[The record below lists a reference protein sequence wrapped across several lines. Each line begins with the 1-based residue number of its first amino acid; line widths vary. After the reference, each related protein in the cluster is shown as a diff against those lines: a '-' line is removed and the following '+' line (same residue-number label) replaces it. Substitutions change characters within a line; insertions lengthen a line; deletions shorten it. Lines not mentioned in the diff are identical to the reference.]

1 MYQFS
6 RHQQTSLYTSSEK
19 EEQLNFFG
27 FYVLNPENLPG
38 TISYEASWSDY
49 TGLYIFLKNTP
60 DEQGLNTLIQ
70 AIQKKF
76 PLGSISYTSLVWAN
90 VVNSPEIYDFQSIIN
105 VKEHEKV
112 LLNANF
118 SLEILGASFLLTSSS
133 LVIPNLASDG
143 SFSGLIIEYPVTP
156 ENPEPVPDKNVHIPF
171 SGALR
176 GCIQA
181 EVAFDESSENTSKF
195 PQKGFYSFISKP
207 DSPDIYQGC
216 YYPLFTDA
224 RQSNDA
230 KVYTGY
236 AMRYDP
242 LDPYNHTRSRF
253 TYAGYAYQIVP
264 IESSPY
270 HQIQAVEGKELAR
283 LSGYS
288 SVFGKQIMLFPL
300 ANTEHPASYVLSPL
314 PPGYD
319 FPYYLAPEGDFQ
331 VINDSENELLL
342 ACGLSG
348 TEFFKI
354 KPSSGD
360 NGVTTILRFSANQ
373 PACVKDFPFILASPV
388 GPPINPEASPFS
400 DDYKTSWLTVL
411 TSNAESTSYIS
422 QAKGSALYGLT
433 GEMPSEKGFLGHV
446 TNPFMFTSNEKDF
459 FPLLPYAGL
468 QKNDPPDVKLDED
481 IQTLE
486 STVLSKQR
494 HSTIISQT
502 PDKATLLMNSGAN
515 DVQHTVLTP
524 AGVIVKTT
532 QNEQGSIVSW
542 DQFLLAQKGSYELAF
557 NQPTDQVISAMQ
569 SSNVFLVVSNN
580 QHLANFSNKI
590 EMGGWVLQAD
600 VGNDQTYGDYRNIMI
615 FKGRKGKLYDTEVS
629 NCLVA
634 NPQKWNQT
642 EDFSIPYTKNNADP
656 SQLIILSNWLQDYF
670 KNAQDQKDANFTKFN
685 TIASDENWTGILVL
699 RARIEEMPEQ
709 MKGIVAGVKDPSS
722 FYAHHFAIELS
733 QTIIGPNGPEIN
745 GPSSIFGLINYND
758 PSYDAKK
765 TEEPVAPDADAVYN
779 FRLLN
784 LKVLFENSTVKN
796 FQSYAQVTLNELFGS
811 TISAM
816 GDGGNAYNSIILK
829 GSFQENGGMPV
840 YGLGTLKDYIFI
852 LNNNLL
858 NKIEIVSAR
867 MNTIST
873 TPENTKIMFA
883 MTGYMD
889 FKILQ
894 QIKENETLDI
904 DLFSFGSSDGKT
916 VRKGLHFSNLGL
928 AMNYPT
934 STPEQKNFAFTNE
947 SISFNVDSSTIR
959 ENSLYSSFGLELTT
973 LISGTNED
981 NTPAKQGFLNI
992 ITDLRLTGVD
1002 SGPWYGLKFRLNLGT
1017 PGELAGK
1024 AGLNADLLLAWSVTG
1039 GKDNDY
1045 QVNVGLSLPGIAGG
1059 ASLISLQN
1067 VLKLSFG
1074 SIRLL
1079 YALEKETS
1087 QKRRFMLLLTDIA
1100 LKFLGLMK
1108 IPPNGASMFY
1118 LFGNPEAGGE
1128 ASGLGWYAMYK
1139 KDKDKTE
1146 EIFTEKKGDH
1156 NAI

>member
-1 MYQFS
+1 MNSFERYK
-6 RHQQTSLYTSSEK
+6 QTLLYRAPDEGG
-19 EEQLNFFG
+19 NFFA
-27 FYVLNPENLPG
+27 FYIPQNTNLSFPDA
-38 TISYEASWSDY
+38 ISYNESWLDF
-49 TGLYIFLKNTP
+49 TGLYIAMKNTP
-60 DEQGLNTLIQ
+60 NDDLLDKLIQDLEHKFPVDSLRHSSIAWLTPSKEMTFDLQLMLLQKAEDGKVTLI
-70 AIQKKF
+70 
-76 PLGSISYTSLVWAN
+76 
-90 VVNSPEIYDFQSIIN
+90 E
-105 VKEHEKV
+105 
-112 LLNANF
+112 NF
-118 SLEILGASFLLTSSS
+118 TLEILNSFFLLPQDCVFTIELNETNELTGFVINYPLETSDVKHQPGKSGY
-133 LVIPNLASDG
+133 IPITGKTRN
-143 SFSGLIIEYPVTP
+143 
-156 ENPEPVPDKNVHIPF
+156 
-171 SGALR
+171 
-176 GCIQA
+176 CIKA
-181 EVAFDESSENTSKF
+181 EIAMDESEYMSATF
-195 PQKGFYSFISKP
+195 PKKGFYSFITPP
-207 DSPDIYQGC
+207 DNPNLYTGA
-216 YYPLFTDA
+216 YYALFATN
-224 RQSNDA
+224 QQETQQ
-230 KVYTGY
+230 VYTGY
-236 AMRYDP
+236 IMCYDP
-242 LDPYNHTRSRF
+242 LDPYNSERTRY
-253 TYAGYAYQIVP
+253 THAGFSYQIIDIPEPPYKQTQLVSG
-264 IESSPY
+264 ES
-270 HQIQAVEGKELAR
+270 LAKQ
-283 LSGYS
+283 SNFV
-288 SVFGKQIMLFPL
+288 SVFGIPIRLLPL
-300 ANTEHPASYVLSPL
+300 TTTDRPASYVQCAL

-319 FPYYLAPEGDFQ
+319 FPYYLAPDGDFQ
-331 VINDSENELLL
+331 VINDSEHELLF

-360 NGVTTILRFSANQ
+360 HGVTTILRFSANQ
-373 PACVKDFPFILASPV
+373 PACVKDYPFILVSPV
-388 GPPINPEASPFS
+388 GPPIDPEASPFS

-411 TSNAESTSYIS
+411 TSNAESTPYIS

-433 GEMPSEKGFLGHV
+433 GEMPSDKGFLGHV
-446 TNPFMFTSNEKDF
+446 VNPFVFTSNKKDF

-481 IQTLE
+481 MQTLE
-486 STVLSKQR
+486 YTVLSKQR
-494 HSTIISQT
+494 HATITSQT
-502 PDKATLLMNSGAN
+502 PDQATLLLNSGEN
-515 DVQHTVLTP
+515 DVQHTALTP

-532 QNEQGSIVSW
+532 QDEQGSIVSW

-557 NQPTDQVISAMQ
+557 NRPTDQVISAMQ

-580 QHLANFSNKI
+580 EHLANFSNEI

-629 NCLVA
+629 DCLVA
-634 NPQKWNQT
+634 NPKKWNQT
-642 EDFSIPYTKNNADP
+642 EDFSIPHTKSNADP
-656 SQLIILSNWLQDYF
+656 SQLITLSNWLQDYF
-670 KNAQDQKDANFTKFN
+670 KNAREQEDANFTKFN

-699 RARIEEMPEQ
+699 RAKIKEMPEQ
-709 MKGIVAGVKDPSS
+709 MKGIAAGVKDPSS

-745 GPSSIFGLINYND
+745 GPSSVFGLINYND
-758 PSYDAKK
+758 PTYDLKRP
-765 TEEPVAPDADAVYN
+765 EDPVAPDPDVVYD

-829 GSFQENGGMPV
+829 GSFQENGGMSV
-840 YGLGTLKDYIFI
+840 YGLSTLKDYIFI
-852 LNNNLL
+852 LDNNLL
-858 NKIEIVSAR
+858 NKIEIASAR

-873 TPENTKIMFA
+873 TSEKTKIMFA

-894 QIKENETLDI
+894 LIKENETLDI

-934 STPEQKNFAFTNE
+934 PTPEQKNFAFTTEN
-947 SISFNVDSSTIR
+947 ISFDVNSSTIR
-959 ENSLYSSFGLELTT
+959 ENSLYRSFGLELTT
-973 LISGTNED
+973 LMSGTNED

-1002 SGPWYGLKFRLNLGT
+1002 NGPWYGLKFRLNLGT

-1024 AGLNADLLLAWSVTG
+1024 VGLNADLLLAWSVTG
-1039 GKDNDY
+1039 GKDNDD
-1045 QVNVGLSLPGIAGG
+1045 QVNVGLSLPGTAGG

-1074 SIRLL
+1074 QIRLL

-1100 LKFLGLMK
+1100 IKFLGLMK

-1128 ASGLGWYAMYK
+1128 ASGLGWFAMYK
-1139 KDKDKTE
+1139 K
-1146 EIFTEKKGDH
+1146 FNQKK
-1156 NAI
+1156 